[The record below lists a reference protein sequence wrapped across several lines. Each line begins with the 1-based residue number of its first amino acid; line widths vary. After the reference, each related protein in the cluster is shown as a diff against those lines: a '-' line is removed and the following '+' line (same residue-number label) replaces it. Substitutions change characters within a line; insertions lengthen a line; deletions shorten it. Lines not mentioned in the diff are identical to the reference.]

1 MCGFS
6 CGDGGVCVGGG
17 MRGVRVLFGFSRHI
31 AQWAKVMSVFK
42 SLQAL
47 RGSFG
52 SSEPSFT
59 HTTVGKLKC

>member
-6 CGDGGVCVGGG
+6 CGDGGVCWWGNEGSEGLV
-17 MRGVRVLFGFSRHI
+17 RHI

-59 HTTVGKLKC
+59 RTTVGKLKC